1 MNELRVT
8 VTLSLDEKRP
18 EDGYID
24 FNLTVDGQYLHEIG
38 VYIDPVD
45 LIESA
50 SMSGEFFIYTCDCGN
65 PACLGIDDGVMVSH
79 TPETVVWRL
88 KNPISWPP
96 DEPRPDWEHDAEFV
110 FTRENYLQELTI
122 ALDHAKRLTRGFRLS
137 GNLWVGPDLAPEG
150 LLALEVPQQEGI
162 FFTREPEG
170 RTVH

>member
-1 MNELRVT
+1 MNEIRIT
-8 VTLSLDEKRP
+8 VTLSLDERHP

-24 FNLTVDGQYLHEIG
+24 FNLTVDGQYLHEVG

-45 LIESA
+45 LVASA

-65 PACLGIDDGVMVSH
+65 PGCQGIHDGVMVSH
-79 TPETVVWRL
+79 TSEKVVWRL

-96 DEPRPDWEHDAEFV
+96 DEPRPDWEHDVEFV
-110 FTRENYLQELTI
+110 FARENYLQELTI
-122 ALDHAKRLTRGFRLS
+122 ALDHAKRLVGSVRLP
-137 GNLWVGPDLAPEG
+137 GELWVGPDLTMEG

-162 FFTREPEG
+162 FFPREPES